1 MDKKRILI
9 VDDDK
14 NISELLNIYLT
25 DAGFETFQSYDGSSA
40 LNFIKNNK
48 VDLVLLDIMLPVI
61 DGWEVC
67 KLIRR
72 TNSVPIIMLTARDM
86 LEDKIQGFELG
97 ADDYVV
103 KPFQPKEVV
112 ARVRARLRSGIEV
125 DVEETDCIGDAL
137 EIGNLRVD
145 IACYEVYLN
154 GVLIELKPKEVQ
166 LLHFFMLNRNIV
178 FTRENLLDK
187 VWNYDFMGET
197 RTVDVHIKRLREK
210 LDSSASDASWGI
222 KTVWGVGYKF
232 EVR

>member
-40 LNFIKNNK
+40 LSFIKNNK

-125 DVEETDCIGDAL
+125 DVEETDCSDGVL

-210 LDSSASDASWGI
+210 LDSSDASWVI

>member
-14 NISELLNIYLT
+14 NISELLNLYLT
-25 DAGFETFQSYDGSSA
+25 DAGFETFQSYDGSAA
-40 LNFIKNNK
+40 LSFIKSNK

-86 LEDKIQGFELG
+86 LDDKIRGFELG

-112 ARVRARLRSGIEV
+112 ARVRARLRSGLEV
-125 DVEETDCIGDAL
+125 DVEETDCGGGVL

-145 IACYEVYLN
+145 MACYEVYLN
-154 GVLIELKPKEVQ
+154 GELIELKPKEVQ
-166 LLHFFMLNRNIV
+166 LLHFFMLNKNIV

-210 LDSSASDASWGI
+210 LDSSDASWCI

>member
-1 MDKKRILI
+1 MDKKHILI

-14 NISELLNIYLT
+14 NISELLNIYLI

-72 TNSVPIIMLTARDM
+72 TNSVPIIMMTARDM

-112 ARVRARLRSGIEV
+112 ARVKARLRSGSEV
-125 DVEETDCIGDAL
+125 DASESL
-137 EIGNLRVD
+137 ENCAKVQTLLCKGSDLKDTGN
-145 IACYEVYLN
+145 
-154 GVLIELKPKEVQ
+154 
-166 LLHFFMLNRNIV
+166 
-178 FTRENLLDK
+178 
-187 VWNYDFMGET
+187 GE
-197 RTVDVHIKRLREK
+197 
-210 LDSSASDASWGI
+210 DS
-222 KTVWGVGYKF
+222 
-232 EVR
+232 